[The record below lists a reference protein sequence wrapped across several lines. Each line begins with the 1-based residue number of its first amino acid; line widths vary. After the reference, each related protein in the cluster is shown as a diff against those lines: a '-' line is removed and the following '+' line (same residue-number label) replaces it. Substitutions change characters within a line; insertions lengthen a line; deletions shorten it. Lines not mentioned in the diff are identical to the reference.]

1 MTKYKITCIIC
12 TALLLVIILLSACKK
27 GWDTHNA
34 ITEDALNKTL
44 ALQIAG
50 SSDLST
56 FNAYLVKTG
65 YDKVLASSKSFTV
78 WAPTDAAMK
87 NIDPTIVTDT
97 AKLKLF
103 VQNHISYQA
112 YFVRMPQPSL
122 KIKTLSG
129 KNITFTATTFD
140 DANIVKA
147 DVYVNNGV
155 LHTIDLA
162 SAPKPNAYE
171 FLMSSASAVKQKTF
185 IQGLVHTE
193 IDTSKG
199 VRLYVDPVT
208 KKTVFQAGTTFPV
221 QKNSYFQK
229 VADISSE
236 DSLVTYIILNDQAY
250 DNEKNKISKYY
261 NVSTS
266 AAATDSLT
274 QFAVVKDLVINH
286 VYNANSLPDSMVSV
300 TGVQIHLDKNA
311 IVETR
316 QLSNGVAYVVNNIS
330 YKMFENKIP
339 DIIIQGE
346 LTDSL
351 RVPSSVSIKTKKAP
365 NGVKY
370 TDIQNPSITSS
381 PDPLYYYRYKTIVNS
396 AKYSVYWRAVN
407 DIYTTPFNMKVDFS
421 PTSHYPKAA
430 ETPLATVGYNSSGIL
445 NYNEVYLGT
454 YTPANYGTL
463 YTFLVSATGVVSTAP
478 TALSLDYI
486 KLVPVN

>member
-1 MTKYKITCIIC
+1 MIRSKIIYTTYAI
-12 TALLLVIILLSACKK
+12 LLLAIAMLPACKK
-27 GWDTHNA
+27 GWDAHNA

-44 ALQIAG
+44 AQQIAE
-50 SSDLST
+50 SPDLSA
-56 FNAYLVKTG
+56 FNSCLVKTG
-65 YDKVLASSKSFTV
+65 YDKVLASSRSFTV
-78 WAPTDAAMK
+78 WAPTNAAMQ
-87 NIDPTIVTDT
+87 NIDPAIAADT
-97 AKLKLF
+97 AKLKKF
-103 VQNHISYQA
+103 VQNHIAYQA

-129 KNITFTATTFD
+129 KNITFTATAFD

-155 LHTIDLA
+155 LHSIDLA

-171 FLMSSASAVKQKTF
+171 FLLSSASAVKQKTF
-185 IQGLVHTE
+185 IQSLLHTE

-199 VRLYVDPVT
+199 IRLYVDPVT

-250 DNEKNKISKYY
+250 DNEKNKIGKYY
-261 NVSTS
+261 SVSSS
-266 AAATDSLT
+266 ATMTDSLT

-286 VYNANSLPDSMVSV
+286 VYGANSLPDSMVSV
-300 TGVQIHLDKNA
+300 NGIQIHLDKNA

-316 QLSNGVAYVVNNIS
+316 QLSNGVAYVVNSIS
-330 YKMFENKIP
+330 YKVLQNKIP
-339 DIIIQGE
+339 NIIIQGE
-346 LTDSL
+346 LTDSV
-351 RVPSSVSIKTKKAP
+351 RVPSSPSVKTKKSP
-365 NGVKY
+365 NGIKY
-370 TDIQNPSITSS
+370 TDIQNSSITSS
-381 PDPLYYYRYKTIVNS
+381 PDPLYYYRYKTVVNS
-396 AKYSVYWRAVN
+396 AKYDVYWRAVN

-430 ETPLATVGYNSSGIL
+430 ETPLATLGYSSSGIL
-445 NYNEVYLGT
+445 NYSEVYLGS